1 MRFLKDGM
9 LDARTKALMDAIGLD
24 VNNAGGGQQQQPEP
38 EPEPEPLT
46 AAAASVS
53 AAAGLA
59 DGSSSS
65 TLDAAAATAAAVPPA
80 AVVEPAEAS
89 ASELEQSCLAAV
101 ITAQQLADEML
112 KMTNRWLAAIDYQEQ
127 Q

>member
-38 EPEPEPLT
+38 EPEPLT

-65 TLDAAAATAAAVPPA
+65 TLDAAAPA

-101 ITAQQLADEML
+101 VTAQQLADEML

>member
-65 TLDAAAATAAAVPPA
+65 TLDAAAPA

>member
-38 EPEPEPLT
+38 EPEPLT
-46 AAAASVS
+46 AAAASGS
-53 AAAGLA
+53 KAAGLV

-65 TLDAAAATAAAVPPA
+65 TLDAAAATAAAVSPPA
-80 AVVEPAEAS
+80 AVAEPAEAS

>member
-38 EPEPEPLT
+38 EPEPLT

-53 AAAGLA
+53 KVAGLA